1 MRGIPVPSRFEKD
14 SHDYLDVVMTM
25 IDFLTPKILAHR
37 RNLER
42 YARLLA
48 TQLTDLEREYIHKR
62 IAEEQA
68 ELERLELL
76 ARRAQNLGDATQAS
90 FMHDHTRSSPTS
102 SGL

>member
-68 ELERLELL
+68 ELERWDCSMSHFIPGCDNSNQHAHSRL
-76 ARRAQNLGDATQAS
+76 
-90 FMHDHTRSSPTS
+90 
-102 SGL
+102 

>member
-1 MRGIPVPSRFEKD
+1 MM
-14 SHDYLDVVMTM
+14 MT
-25 IDFLTPKILAHR
+25 DFLPPKIRAHR

-42 YARLLA
+42 YAWLLA
-48 TQLTDLEREYIHKR
+48 TQLTDLEREYIYKR

-68 ELERLELL
+68 ELERWELL
-76 ARRAQNLGDATQAS
+76 ARRAENLGDATRAP